1 MDARVA
7 FAVSLGVLL
16 ILTFFI
22 ILSTGSVLAVGVLWI
37 LLAMAIYLLYLY
49 EFITLDVVQAPL
61 VAATQ
66 PVGQAMSSLTNAT
79 MVGSEVFHIA
89 DNKFTYDT
97 APAVCAAYDA
107 QLATLEQI
115 IEAYNHGAEWCG
127 YGWSAGGMALYPT
140 QKGTWDALQQE
151 PDQSKRTACG
161 RPGVNGG
168 YFDPTSKFGVNCYGI
183 KPQGDVK
190 LPTPLPG
197 SDPDAFNSLV
207 SRFKSMIKSFTV
219 NPYSRTAWSGSPRN
233 EGSQFIQNLTKE
245 TFDVREHF
253 YEVLPGQTTATTSA
267 SVNAPYGLMGQQGEV
282 GPAGPAGP
290 IGPGGPA
297 GPAGTMGPTGPIG
310 PQGERG
316 EAGVSNVPGPVGP
329 QGPEGPQGPS
339 GLKGTNGAPGVKGD
353 KGDKGD
359 SGPAGSNA
367 SIPNHLN
374 NITWFDDGANNGLL
388 FWNKNG
394 GWIGLLEDSNSGA
407 PWIMKHSRNNN
418 NGAVNSWNNW
428 S

>member
-79 MVGSEVFHIA
+79 MIGSEVFHIA

-97 APAVCAAYDA
+97 APAVCAAYDS

-245 TFDVREHF
+245 TFDVREHY

-267 SVNAPYGLMGQQGEV
+267 SANAPYGLMGQQGEV
-282 GPAGPAGP
+282 GPEGPPGP

-297 GPAGTMGPTGPIG
+297 GPAGTMGPTGPAG

-316 EAGVSNVPGPVGP
+316 EKGVSNVPGP
-329 QGPEGPQGPS
+329 QGPEGPQGPA
-339 GLKGTNGAPGVKGD
+339 GLKGNTGDPGVKGD

-359 SGPAGSNA
+359 TGPSGSNA
-367 SIPNHLN
+367 SVPSHLN
-374 NITWFDDGANNGLL
+374 NIQWYDDGANNGLL
-388 FWNKNG
+388 FYNKNG
-394 GWIGLLEDSNSGA
+394 GWIGLLEDNNSGA

>member
-16 ILTFFI
+16 FLTFFI
-22 ILSTGSVLAVGVLWI
+22 ILSTGSILAVGVLWI
-37 LLAMAIYLLYLY
+37 LLAMGGYLLYLY
-49 EFITLDVVQAPL
+49 DFIALDVVQAP
-61 VAATQ
+61 VTAQ
-66 PVGQAMSSLTNAT
+66 PVGQAMSSLTNAK
-79 MVGSEVFHIA
+79 MVGSEVFHVA
-89 DNKFTYDT
+89 DTKFTYET

-107 QLATLEQI
+107 QLATLDQI
-115 IEAYNHGAEWCG
+115 IDAYNHGAEWCG

-197 SDPDAFNSLV
+197 SDQDAFNSLV

-219 NPYSRTAWSGSPRN
+219 NPYSRTTWSGSATN

-245 TFDVREHF
+245 NFAVQEPF
-253 YEVLPGQTTATTSA
+253 SYEVLPGQTSANTSA
-267 SVNAPYGLMGQQGEV
+267 SVNAPYGLMGKQGEV
-282 GPAGPAGP
+282 GPAGP
-290 IGPGGPA
+290 IGPVGPNGPA

-316 EAGVSNVPGPVGP
+316 EAGVSNVPGPQGP
-329 QGPEGPQGPS
+329 QGPAGP
-339 GLKGTNGAPGVKGD
+339 KGNNGAPGPQGVQGAP
-353 KGDKGD
+353 GAA
-359 SGPAGSNA
+359 GPAGPMGPKGNEGG
-367 SIPNHLN
+367 NLQLGGWNLN
-374 NITWFDDGANNGLL
+374 STTSGNDLTVYKDGRQDFIFRHNNGWPE
-388 FWNKNG
+388 FWINRG
-394 GWIGLLEDSNSGA
+394 GRWKRYD
-407 PWIMKHSRNNN
+407 
-418 NGAVNSWNNW
+418 
-428 S
+428 

>member
-16 ILTFFI
+16 FLTFFI
-22 ILSTGSVLAVGVLWI
+22 ILSTGSILAVGVLWI
-37 LLAMAIYLLYLY
+37 LLAMGGYLLYLY
-49 EFITLDVVQAPL
+49 DFIALDVVQAP
-61 VAATQ
+61 VTPAQ
-66 PVGQAMSSLTNAT
+66 PVGQAMSSLTNAK

-89 DNKFTYDT
+89 DNKFTYET

-107 QLATLEQI
+107 QLATLDQI
-115 IEAYNHGAEWCG
+115 IDAYNHGAEWCG

-197 SDPDAFNSLV
+197 SDQDAFKSLV
-207 SRFKSMIKSFTV
+207 ARFKSMIKSFTV
-219 NPYSRTAWSGSPRN
+219 NPYSRTTWSGSVTN

-245 TFDVREHF
+245 NFAVQEPF
-253 YEVLPGQTTATTSA
+253 SYEVLPGQTSANTSA
-267 SVNAPYGLMGQQGEV
+267 SINAPYGLMGKQGDV
-282 GPAGPAGP
+282 GPAGP
-290 IGPGGPA
+290 IGPIGPNGPA

-316 EAGVSNVPGPVGP
+316 EAGVSNIPGPRGPEGPTGPKGNNGLNGAPGPQGVPGVQGAPGAAGPVGP
-329 QGPEGPQGPS
+329 MGPKGNEGGNLQLGGWNLNSTTS
-339 GLKGTNGAPGVKGD
+339 GNDLTVYK
-353 KGDKGD
+353 
-359 SGPAGSNA
+359 
-367 SIPNHLN
+367 
-374 NITWFDDGANNGLL
+374 DGRQDFIFRHNNGWPE
-388 FWNKNG
+388 FWINRG
-394 GWIGLLEDSNSGA
+394 GRWKRYD
-407 PWIMKHSRNNN
+407 
-418 NGAVNSWNNW
+418 
-428 S
+428 